1 MVRSTEGRASIR
13 DVAERAGVSVSTVSR
28 ILNGRYPPA
37 PQTRER
43 VMRAVRDLEYV
54 ANPHARALTTGS
66 STGTI
71 GMAVMLLDD
80 ALYTSLVQ
88 SIADAAGAAHR
99 LCLIATTGGTWER
112 ELEMLCRMREQGVEA
127 IVAIG
132 AVAET
137 EEYHRGMA
145 AFARSLAG
153 TGTRLVFCARPP
165 LPVRSPA
172 TVEYDNIGGAYAATS
187 HLLSRGHRRILLLGG
202 TPGSITSRRR
212 EGYRNALADLGGVA
226 DPALEVAGA
235 TTRETGYAFM
245 RDILAAGPPA
255 FTGVFAH
262 NDRAAA
268 GAIQAIREAGLRVPE
283 DISIVGFDNAAFSA
297 DLQLTTVHIPAVELG
312 QAAVS
317 LAVNPDDPQQ
327 QVMLGTHVVV
337 RESVRVFSPVSA
349 R

>member
-1 MVRSTEGRASIR
+1 MALLVGEGLQGR
-13 DVAERAGVSVSTVSR
+13 DQVDRLVGK
-28 ILNGRYPPA
+28 
-37 PQTRER
+37 
-43 VMRAVRDLEYV
+43 AVRRGGEQLEGLGV
-54 ANPHARALTTGS
+54 GAATGS
-66 STGTI
+66 
-71 GMAVMLLDD
+71 
-80 ALYTSLVQ
+80 
-88 SIADAAGAAHR
+88 AA
-99 LCLIATTGGTWER
+99 
-112 ELEMLCRMREQGVEA
+112 
-127 IVAIG
+127 
-132 AVAET
+132 
-137 EEYHRGMA
+137 
-145 AFARSLAG
+145 S
-153 TGTRLVFCARPP
+153 
-165 LPVRSPA
+165 
-172 TVEYDNIGGAYAATS
+172 
-187 HLLSRGHRRILLLGG
+187 
-202 TPGSITSRRR
+202 
-212 EGYRNALADLGGVA
+212 
-226 DPALEVAGA
+226 ALEVAGA

>member
-1 MVRSTEGRASIR
+1 
-13 DVAERAGVSVSTVSR
+13 
-28 ILNGRYPPA
+28 
-37 PQTRER
+37 
-43 VMRAVRDLEYV
+43 MRAVRDLEYV

-132 AVAET
+132 AIAET

-187 HLLSRGHRRILLLGG
+187 HLLSRGHRRILRASLDALGNLVRSEGVEAAFRKGREFDLHLQIARGSGNRFLTDMICRDLYPLLGLFRYRSAQMRG
-202 TPGSITSRRR
+202 GDFAGSAQEHSEI
-212 EGYRNALADLGGVA
+212 
-226 DPALEVAGA
+226 
-235 TTRETGYAFM
+235 
-245 RDILAAGPPA
+245 
-255 FTGVFAH
+255 
-262 NDRAAA
+262 
-268 GAIQAIREAGLRVPE
+268 
-283 DISIVGFDNAAFSA
+283 
-297 DLQLTTVHIPAVELG
+297 
-312 QAAVS
+312 
-317 LAVNPDDPQQ
+317 
-327 QVMLGTHVVV
+327 
-337 RESVRVFSPVSA
+337 VSA
-349 R
+349 IERRQPDEAEQRMRRHIAQSRAIVMRHLREQATG